1 MALSTGS
8 DLIYFIPSVSQTT
21 PTSNPIRAV
30 VPQSCPYTY
39 SGSINYA
46 FGDTNDGGE
55 GVLRYDLVRESSPG
69 AGDGVLCG
77 QLEVADTFDGWVAFG
92 FSSTGQMIGSTDP
105 ANVAVIGR
113 VDDKSVKKYT
123 LPGRYVVEMAQEDQT
138 LLDTNI
144 AVVND
149 NIIMTFTKLLK
160 EDGEV
165 EIVVDRANEFI
176 SAKGQIISGNIA
188 NHGAGGRKDF
198 ILKDFSE
205 DVVRLSRWV
214 FVFVFVILLLI
225 QNTPTFSQ
233 RVPRQGRPLERTQQ

>member
-1 MALSTGS
+1 M
-8 DLIYFIPSVSQTT
+8 FPSISQTT
-21 PTSNPIRAV
+21 PTSNPTRVV

-46 FGDTNDGGE
+46 FGDMMNNGGD

-113 VDDKSVKKYT
+113 VDDNSVKKYT
-123 LPGRYVVEMAQEDQT
+123 LPGRYIVEMAQEDQT
-138 LLDTNI
+138 LMDTNI

-149 NIIMTFTKLLK
+149 NIVMTFTKLLK

-165 EIVVDRANEFI
+165 EIVDGANEFI
-176 SAKGQIISGNIA
+176 SAKGQIDTSGSIA
-188 NHGAGGRKDF
+188 NHGPSGRKDF

-205 DVVRLSRWV
+205 DVVRLSHEV
-214 FVFVFVILLLI
+214 FPFVFVTLRLI
-225 QNTPTFSQ
+225 QNCAKLQPTSSPTKSPTGTDPTVSQ
-233 RVPRQGRPLERTQQ
+233 QMFWLH